1 MLQLFFWLST
11 VEGKS
16 PRTVRAARVRNIQKE
31 RNIVSTSQPPV
42 PQSVGFLLL
51 DGFTF
56 ISLASAIEP
65 LRMANQLSGREL
77 YRWFTLGQDAKPV
90 RASAGLQITPDT
102 SMQETPPLSTVI
114 VCGGMHIQ
122 DSVSH
127 EHVLWLQSQARLGRK
142 LGAICTGS
150 WALGKAGLLEGHRCS
165 VHWQCLELMREA
177 FPVADITPHL
187 FSIDRNHLT
196 SSGGTAPMD
205 MMLHIIRSE
214 HGRELAA
221 AISDMFM
228 YERMRDDQDQQR
240 IPLRHTLGAN
250 QPKLQAAILLME
262 AHLDAPLELKVLAY
276 KVGISRRQLERLF
289 QKYLDISPL
298 RYYLK
303 LRLVRAQQLLKH
315 SPLSILKI
323 GTLCGFGSADQFT
336 RSYRGYFGVTPRHER
351 TSSNTHGTTPVHS
364 QAATAST

>member
-1 MLQLFFWLST
+1 MFT
-11 VEGKS
+11 S
-16 PRTVRAARVRNIQKE
+16 P
-31 RNIVSTSQPPV
+31 PPA
-42 PQSVGFLLL
+42 PHSVGFLLL

-65 LRMANQLSGREL
+65 LRMANQLSGKEL
-77 YRWFTLGQDAKPV
+77 YRWCTLGKDAKPV
-90 RASAGLQITPDT
+90 CASAGLQITPDT
-102 SMQETPPLSTVI
+102 SMQETPALSTVI
-114 VCGGMHIQ
+114 VCGGMDIQ

-127 EHVLWLQSQARLGRK
+127 KHVLWLQSQARQGRK
-142 LGAICTGS
+142 LGAVCTGT

-228 YERMRDDQDQQR
+228 YERMRDDQDEQR

-262 AHLDAPLELKVLAY
+262 ENLDAPLDLKVLAF

-289 QKYLDISPL
+289 HRYLDTSPS

-303 LRLVRAQQLLKH
+303 LRLVRAQQLLKQSS
-315 SPLSILKI
+315 SPVLKI
-323 GTLCGFGSADQFT
+323 GELCGFGSAAHFT
-336 RSYRGYFGVTPRHER
+336 RSYRGYFGVTPRDER
-351 TSSNTHGTTPVHS
+351 LSSNTHGTTSTRS